1 MKLKNLVF
9 TFLLIS
15 ISVNSY
21 ALQQL
26 DRIIAVVNDDV
37 ITESEFKKK
46 ISFFER
52 QLAANNKKTHDKTA
66 LHKQILERL
75 ILDEIQIQLAAT
87 QGIIVDDI
95 MLNRLM
101 EDLAR
106 SNKLTLDQL
115 RKSIIKEG
123 QNFEDF
129 REQTRNEFTIQQ
141 LQKRMVYD
149 RINISA
155 QEIEQFIE
163 QQKKSGAIA
172 NDKYHIGHILI
183 ATPEAATPEDIQ
195 AAHNRATKIYNNLI
209 EGEAFNDV
217 ALRESEGQQAL
228 KGGDL
233 GWRSSA
239 ELPPLFVN
247 AIKKLKKSGISPPL
261 RSAGGFH
268 IIKLIDIQTQQHM
281 VQQTHARHILMSPDE
296 ITNDDQTRVKMQ
308 AIKKRL
314 DKGEDFAKLAEE
326 FSQDPGSKNNG
337 GDLGWSTEGS
347 FVPRFEKVMNSLKLK
362 QISEPFRSQFGWHII
377 QVLDRRKQDESTQ
390 LLESKARKALH
401 KRKADEEL
409 QLWLRRIRDESYVEY
424 VNAD

>member
-1 MKLKNLVF
+1 MKLTTFAL
-9 TFLLIS
+9 TFLLTATS
-15 ISVNSY
+15 INSH

-37 ITESEFKKK
+37 ITESEFKQK
-46 ISFFER
+46 INLFKR
-52 QLAANNKKTHDKTA
+52 QLAANNKKPPNESA
-66 LHKQILERL
+66 LNKQILERL
-75 ILDEIQIQLAAT
+75 ILDEIQMQLAT
-87 QGIIVDDI
+87 SQGIIIDDI
-95 MLNRLM
+95 MLNRMM

-106 SNKLTLDQL
+106 NNKMTLEKL
-115 RKSIIKEG
+115 RASVIKDG
-123 QNFEDF
+123 QSYDGF
-129 REQTRNEFTIQQ
+129 REQTRKDLTIQQ

-155 QEIEQFIE
+155 QEVEQFIE
-163 QQKKSGAIA
+163 QQKLSGAIA

-195 AAHNRATKIYNNLI
+195 AASNRAEKIHSVLV
-209 EGEAFNDV
+209 EGEKFDDV

-247 AIKKLKKSGISPPL
+247 AIKKMKKSEISQPL

-268 IIKLIDIQTQQHM
+268 ILKLIDIQTQQHI
-281 VQQTHARHILMSPDE
+281 VKQTHARHILIRPDE
-296 ITNDDQTRVKMQ
+296 ITSDDQAREKMQ
-308 AIKKRL
+308 TIKQRL
-314 DKGEDFAKLAEE
+314 NNGEDFVKLAEE

-337 GDLGWSTEGS
+337 GDLGWSKEGS
-347 FVPRFEKVMNSLKLK
+347 FVPQFEKVMNSLKLK
-362 QISEPFRSQFGWHII
+362 QTSEPFRSQFGWHII
-377 QVLDRRKQDESTQ
+377 QVLERRQQDESTQ
-390 LLESKARKALH
+390 LLESKARQTLR
-401 KRKADEEL
+401 KRKADEDL

-424 VNAD
+424 INAD

>member
-1 MKLKNLVF
+1 MKLKTFVF

-15 ISVNSY
+15 ISINSY

-26 DRIIAVVNDDV
+26 DRIIVVVNDDV

-52 QLAANNKKTHDKTA
+52 QLAANNKKIHDKTA

-75 ILDEIQIQLAAT
+75 ILDEIQMQLAAT

-95 MLNRLM
+95 MLNRII

-106 SNKLTLDQL
+106 SNKLTLEQL

-129 REQTRNEFTIQQ
+129 REQTRNEFTVQQ

-195 AAHNRATKIYNNLI
+195 AAHNRATKIYDSLI
-209 EGEAFNDV
+209 EGESFNDV

-233 GWRSSA
+233 GWRSPA

-247 AIKKLKKSGISPPL
+247 AIKKLKKSGVSPPL

-268 IIKLIDIQTQQHM
+268 IIKLIDIQTQQHL

-296 ITNDDQTRVKMQ
+296 ITNDDQTRKKMQ
-308 AIKKRL
+308 TIKKRL

-347 FVPRFEKVMNSLKLK
+347 FVPRFEKVMNSLKL
-362 QISEPFRSQFGWHII
+362 QQTSEPFRSQFGWHII

-401 KRKADEEL
+401 KRKSDEEL

-424 VNAD
+424 VNAN